1 MKIIQTK
8 SSSRNKKIKT
18 TTNKRLYLQSIKI
31 TKMSGL
37 KWIGATL
44 GWSFGGPIGAI
55 IGLALGSLGDAF
67 SSGGKNPFLGEG
79 DRDSRS
85 ESRRPK
91 YERRE
96 PNYRSQSQR
105 RSQTSSGDFEVSL
118 LILAS
123 IVIKADGK
131 QDQRELD
138 FVRRQFV
145 SMYGKERANK
155 AFRLFKGINEQT
167 NISTRQ
173 VCLQIKQMMDHASR
187 LQLMHF
193 LFGIAKADE
202 IVTEDEIRQIYTIA
216 GYLGISSRDYESI
229 KAMFYNS
236 TDNAYKILE
245 ITKEATPDEIKKA
258 YRRMAK
264 KYHPDKVEHLGEEH
278 KKGAEEKFKQV
289 QKAYEQLQKERR
301 F

>member
-1 MKIIQTK
+1 M
-8 SSSRNKKIKT
+8 N
-18 TTNKRLYLQSIKI
+18 
-31 TKMSGL
+31 GL

-44 GWSFGGPIGAI
+44 GWSLGGPIGAI

-67 SSGGKNPFLGEG
+67 ASGEGNPLLGERQEG
-79 DRDSRS
+79 R
-85 ESRRPK
+85 RRPQ
-91 YERRE
+91 YEQRQ
-96 PNYRSQSQR
+96 PNYRTQQR
-105 RSQTSSGDFEVSL
+105 PQTQSGDFEVSL

-138 FVRRQFV
+138 FVRKQFV
-145 SMYGKERANK
+145 NMYGKDRANN
-155 AFRLFKGINEQT
+155 AFKLFKNISTQ

-173 VCLQIKQMMDHASR
+173 VCLQIRQMMDHPSR

-202 IVTEDEIRQIYTIA
+202 MVTEDEEKQIYTIA
-216 GYLGISSRDYESI
+216 GYLGISSRDYNSI

-236 TDNAYKILE
+236 SDNAYKILE
-245 ITKEATPDEIKKA
+245 ITKAATTDEIKKA
-258 YRRMAK
+258 YRKMAK

-289 QKAYEQLQKERR
+289 QKAYEQLQKEKG